1 MASKSLFVLF
11 LHVTRALAGT
21 DACIDPNA
29 SGETNKASCCS
40 GSGNGQATVDGV
52 LYEYTCNS
60 YADNYGSSALGAP
73 SAYKCAELCSN
84 DATCHASSWQPNSG
98 VAGGNCWLSTA
109 GFKLTPDQYNLWV
122 ILVNTG
128 RAGHVVSPEP
138 EPEPSCDDELQKARK
153 EWASEKDE
161 SIRQLEIEWQHRIKT
176 EIDTCQQTSQQKCDN
191 EKTLLEQSLKAE
203 CDEKIAGLTPSPS
216 SWESAVMALDP
227 GSGTCK
233 FYKPPSIAI

>member
-1 MASKSLFVLF
+1 M
-11 LHVTRALAGT
+11 
-21 DACIDPNA
+21 
-29 SGETNKASCCS
+29 
-40 GSGNGQATVDGV
+40 
-52 LYEYTCNS
+52 
-60 YADNYGSSALGAP
+60 
-73 SAYKCAELCSN
+73 
-84 DATCHASSWQPNSG
+84 
-98 VAGGNCWLSTA
+98 STA
-109 GFKLTPDQYNLWV
+109 GFKLTPDPYNLWV

-128 RAGHVVSPEP
+128 RAGHVVNPEP
-138 EPEPSCDDELQKARK
+138 EPKPSCGDELQKARK

-161 SIRQLEIEWQHRIKT
+161 SIRQLEIEWQRRIKT